1 MDIVENNNIRNDD
14 NFKLTSGVLGHNR
27 IPINNREKE
36 DNMEMDNEEE
46 SFDQNFQH
54 YTRVPVNQSESIV

>member
-1 MDIVENNNIRNDD
+1 MN
-14 NFKLTSGVLGHNR
+14 SHQ
-27 IPINNREKE
+27 KE

-54 YTRVPVNQSESIV
+54 YTRVPINQSE